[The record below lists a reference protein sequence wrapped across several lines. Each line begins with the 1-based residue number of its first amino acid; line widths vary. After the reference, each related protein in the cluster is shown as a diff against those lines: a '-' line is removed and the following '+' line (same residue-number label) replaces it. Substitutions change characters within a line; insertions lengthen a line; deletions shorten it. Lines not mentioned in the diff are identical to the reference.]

1 MCGMRISFP
10 KVLKSERP
18 DINEKRS
25 DLLKLQGTTV
35 IHNLLYYYYY
45 YYYYYYF
52 NSLIII
58 RLVPVFLVS
67 HGEESPHCLNEVK
80 GHILDDNR

>member
-18 DINEKRS
+18 DVNEKRS
-25 DLLKLQGTTV
+25 NLLKLQGTTV
-35 IHNLLYYYYY
+35 IHNLL

-80 GHILDDNR
+80 GRILDDDR

>member
-18 DINEKRS
+18 DVNEKRS

-35 IHNLLYYYYY
+35 IHNFLYYYY

-52 NSLIII
+52 NSLII

-80 GHILDDNR
+80 GRILDDKR

>member
-18 DINEKRS
+18 DVNEKRS

-45 YYYYYYF
+45 YYF
-52 NSLIII
+52 NSLII
-58 RLVPVFLVS
+58 RLVPVFLES

-80 GHILDDNR
+80 GRILDDKR

>member
-18 DINEKRS
+18 DVNEKRS

-35 IHNLLYYYYY
+35 IHNLLYYYYH
-45 YYYYYYF
+45 YYYYF
-52 NSLIII
+52 FNSLII

-67 HGEESPHCLNEVK
+67 HGEESPHFLNEVK
-80 GHILDDNR
+80 GRILDDDR